1 MRESVIYYIQKEKR
15 RIKEM
20 RDYFKRVRCRDGYCR
35 MDCTN
40 KVARQRAK
48 REIRKEAKDE

>member
-1 MRESVIYYIQKEKR
+1 
-15 RIKEM
+15 M

-48 REIRKEAKDE
+48 REMRKEAKDE